1 MCFSQSVSASL
12 SDRFSERFVRMI
24 RVVLSD
30 SLTESVV
37 CESDA
42 VCVVLT
48 QCRRCN
54 VKCGSVVMCSG
65 LRRQTFSRSE
75 I

>member
-1 MCFSQSVSASL
+1 
-12 SDRFSERFVRMI
+12 MI
-24 RVVLSD
+24 QVVLSD

-54 VKCGSVVMCSG
+54 VKCGSVVLCSG
-65 LRRQTFSRSE
+65 LSRRSVAVRYDWFPVAL
-75 I
+75 